1 MIKEHIDHI
10 DIGFFKE
17 NTILSLLDKP
27 AISVLCNFLQFAS
40 DANYAS
46 LVVGFPELEFS
57 SNEVYAWPK
66 SEEAVKYVQ

>member
-1 MIKEHIDHI
+1 MSKKRI
-10 DIGFFKE
+10 
-17 NTILSLLDKP
+17 
-27 AISVLCNFLQFAS
+27 LQFSS

-66 SEEAVKYVQ
+66 SDEAVKCALYCRS

>member
-1 MIKEHIDHI
+1 M
-10 DIGFFKE
+10 
-17 NTILSLLDKP
+17 KP
-27 AISVLCNFLQFAS
+27 PLRPEVQPRNLRQLFRKTSVLYYLSQFAS

-66 SEEAVKYVQ
+66 SEEAVK

>member
-1 MIKEHIDHI
+1 MSE
-10 DIGFFKE
+10 
-17 NTILSLLDKP
+17 LSQQEVFTVVNCHP
-27 AISVLCNFLQFAS
+27 VCHSQFAS

-66 SEEAVKYVQ
+66 SDEAIKYVVQFVDFEVA

>member
-1 MIKEHIDHI
+1 MCY
-10 DIGFFKE
+10 
-17 NTILSLLDKP
+17 LS
-27 AISVLCNFLQFAS
+27 QFAS

-66 SEEAVKYVQ
+66 SEEAVKYVPMISCGRLRDSPISFSAGPTRRLDPH

>member
-1 MIKEHIDHI
+1 MIQA
-10 DIGFFKE
+10 FFVRTR
-17 NTILSLLDKP
+17 NLHQILNIHPCTL
-27 AISVLCNFLQFAS
+27 FQFAS

-66 SEEAVKYVQ
+66 SEEAVK